1 MSRRSAADNRRHHFY
16 AHGEHSLESSYRHRA
31 DLLIAYKREGWRNM
45 HRIMPLTLLVLIG
58 AAPAW
63 PQGAAEYASITSAAT
78 AAIVRAKSSQEVNL
92 FSPPKIKKKG
102 TSPHLLIP
110 TNLSAEAGTKPR
122 RAEGTE
128 EDMGSLLLRSVPKGA
143 QIWIDGKLMGTTPL
157 LLILAPDR
165 YNIEVLGKRM
175 EHVKKQVN
183 LRANE
188 RQQLMFSPSPRY
200 PRRVHLR

>member
-78 AAIVRAKSSQEVNL
+78 AAIARAKSSQEVNL
-92 FSPPKIKKKG
+92 FSPPNIKKKG
-102 TSPHLLIP
+102 TSPHLLIT

-122 RAEGTE
+122 RR
-128 EDMGSLLLRSVPKGA
+128 DSLESV
-143 QIWIDGKLMGTTPL
+143 DGGMSCLG
-157 LLILAPDR
+157 R
-165 YNIEVLGKRM
+165 WCRGKR
-175 EHVKKQVN
+175 
-183 LRANE
+183 L
-188 RQQLMFSPSPRY
+188 
-200 PRRVHLR
+200 